1 MKSDAGRRK
10 DGKVRKRAVLA
21 LADGTVLHA
30 DGIGAAKRAVGEVVF
45 NTSMTGYVE
54 ALTDPSYNG
63 QILMFTYPLIGN
75 YAVPPHGE
83 SEAVRAEGAVV
94 HEACPAP
101 SHWESRQTLDG
112 WLEQQGVPAIA
123 GVDTRALT
131 RSIRSF
137 GVLPGVLEVYP
148 AARRPPDVRSL
159 VAEAKRFDIGAL
171 DLAKEVAAPELQ
183 RFPPEGAAH
192 KKPAARVALVD
203 CGTKMNIVREMNFMG
218 VEVLRVPPTWTAK
231 QVLDLGPDGVVVS
244 NGPGDPAILDY
255 VHRTIRGLVE
265 EAPLFGICL
274 GHQLLAL
281 ALGGRTYKLKFGH
294 RGSNQ
299 PVKDLETGRVFI
311 TSQNHGYAVDAG
323 SLDGTG
329 LQVTR
334 VNANDGTVEGLAHR
348 ELPVFSVQY
357 HPEASPGPHDSK
369 FLFGEFLK
377 LVQARR
383 RKR

>member
-1 MKSDAGRRK
+1 ME
-10 DGKVRKRAVLA
+10 KRAVLA
-21 LADGTVLHA
+21 LADGTVVH
-30 DGIGAAKRAVGEVVF
+30 GAGLGAVKRAVGEVVF

-94 HEACPAP
+94 HEACRVP
-101 SHWESRQTLDG
+101 SHWESSMTLDA
-112 WLEQQGVPAIA
+112 WLEAQGTPGIA

-131 RSIRSF
+131 RNIRTH

-148 AARRPPDVRSL
+148 AKARAPDPRKL
-159 VAEAKRFDIGAL
+159 VAEAKKFDLGAL
-171 DLAKEVAAPELQ
+171 DLVREVAVSEVQKYPAWSAPQ
-183 RFPPEGAAH
+183 PPGAPLRGAPA
-192 KKPAARVALVD
+192 KKSAGRVVLLD
-203 CGTKMNIVREMNFMG
+203 CGTKMNIVRELNRTG
-218 VEVLRVPPTWTAK
+218 LDVVRVPPSWDAK
-231 QVLDLGPDGVVVS
+231 RVLDLEPDGVVVS
-244 NGPGDPAILDY
+244 NGPGDPAVLGY
-255 VHRTIRGLVE
+255 LHRSIRGLVE
-265 EAPLFGICL
+265 ELPLLGICL

-281 ALGGRTYKLKFGH
+281 ALGGRTYKMKFGH

-311 TSQNHGYAVDAG
+311 TSQNHGYAVDAK

-334 VNANDGTVEGLAHR
+334 VNTNDGTVEGLAHR
-348 ELPVFSVQY
+348 ELPVSSIQY

-369 FLFGEFLK
+369 FLFAEFLK
-377 LVQARR
+377 QVQGTAR
-383 RKR
+383 KG

>member
-1 MKSDAGRRK
+1 ME
-10 DGKVRKRAVLA
+10 KRAVLA
-21 LADGTVLHA
+21 LADGTVVHGTGL
-30 DGIGAAKRAVGEVVF
+30 GAAKRAVGEVVF

-75 YAVPPHGE
+75 YAVPPHEE

-94 HEACPAP
+94 HEACARP
-101 SHWESRQTLDG
+101 SHWESSRTLDA
-112 WLEQQGVPAIA
+112 WLEAQGTPGIA

-131 RSIRSF
+131 RNIRAH
-137 GVLPGVLEVYP
+137 GVLPGILEVHP
-148 AARRPPDVRSL
+148 EGANGPDPRKL
-159 VAEAKRFDIGAL
+159 VAEAEKFDIGSL
-171 DLAKEVAAPELQ
+171 DLVKEVAVAEVRKYPV
-183 RFPPEGAAH
+183 

-203 CGTKMNIVREMNFMG
+203 CGTKENIARELNRVG
-218 VEVLRVPPTWTAK
+218 LEVVRVPAVWEARRI
-231 QVLDLGPDGVVVS
+231 LDLEPDGVVVS
-244 NGPGDPAILDY
+244 NGPGDPAVLGY
-255 VHRTIRGLVE
+255 ARRTVRKLAE
-265 EAPLFGICL
+265 EKPLFGICL

-281 ALGGRTYKLKFGH
+281 AMGGKTYKMKFGH

-311 TSQNHGYAVDAG
+311 TSQNHGYSVDPK

-334 VNANDGTVEGLAHR
+334 VNANDQTVEGLAHR
-348 ELPVFSVQY
+348 ELPVSSVQY

-369 FLFGEFLK
+369 FLFGEFAK
-377 LVQARR
+377 RVQEHR
-383 RKR
+383 RKV